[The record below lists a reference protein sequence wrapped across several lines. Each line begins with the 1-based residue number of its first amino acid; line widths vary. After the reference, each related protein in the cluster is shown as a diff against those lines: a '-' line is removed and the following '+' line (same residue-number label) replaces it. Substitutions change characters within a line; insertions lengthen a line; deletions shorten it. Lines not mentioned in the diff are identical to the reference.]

1 MRNGPRPPAVVKTA
15 AFGLLGGPTAS
26 EGSDRVGSAT
36 STRVDV
42 RQEDPPSLPVV
53 GGFVA
58 AMFLVPFP
66 VGACI

>member
-1 MRNGPRPPAVVKTA
+1 MRSGPRPHAAVETA
-15 AFGLLGGPTAS
+15 AFGLLVGPTAS
-26 EGSDRVGSAT
+26 EGGARVGSAT
-36 STRVDV
+36 STRVDFL
-42 RQEDPPSLPVV
+42 QEDPPSLPVV